1 MSNVLNIKPLSLL
14 HTDEAATGGS
24 FALDALER
32 CGQPGESQ
40 SQLAIEHAR
49 MLVEDLED
57 CTAEEAHRLLSG
69 YLDVLFQFSQ
79 GAKFV
84 PDAGAL

>member
-1 MSNVLNIKPLSLL
+1 
-14 HTDEAATGGS
+14 
-24 FALDALER
+24 
-32 CGQPGESQ
+32 
-40 SQLAIEHAR
+40 
-49 MLVEDLED
+49 MLIEDLDD

-69 YLDVLFQFSQ
+69 YLNVMFQFAQ